1 MARRK
6 KRKPPAYAIR
16 TGADRTAIKA
26 GCYWDDTDYRQFK
39 RWCGEFAI
47 QSEGEWA
54 TKPIEL
60 LDFQERDIFGPML
73 SWKNPNG
80 TFRHNWSLIFS
91 SKKIGKTTGI
101 GALCGWRASTRRN
114 QDIRILSSKVDQAE
128 IMFDVI
134 DGFRGVRDDGSK
146 NVLDNRWHV
155 NDSKYIITDKVSKSE
170 IKVMACNPSG
180 ISGPSIDLMVL
191 DETAEFPAHHA
202 QKIWDRVKYG
212 GAAKPNSQIVSIT
225 TPAHDY
231 AHLGYKLYQ
240 RAMKLIRGEVVDDIA
255 TQAIWYG
262 IPTDCDWKDPA
273 NWMKYLPH
281 INQTVPLSFYE
292 QEFRRCHGDPEE
304 ELGFRIYLLGQY
316 VRGMSVF
323 IDMAAWARCRGSFP
337 NLSGRPAVIGLD
349 NGGANDLLAIVA
361 LVLGDDGR
369 LYIDSMAAMTEQAL
383 HKKNKV
389 GQLHFQ
395 AWADRGFL
403 EVVKGKTITLEKVTR
418 LLNRFYDKYDV
429 KALAYDPWQLND
441 LEAKF
446 AKKRRLVIETAQFG
460 RVLSPLILD
469 FERKVLEETLVHS
482 GDPVMDFCIENFEVR
497 EDNLGRL
504 EFDKKDSRSKID
516 LASAAVVAL
525 NALPEIGRATTWD
538 LPPVL

>member
-1 MARRK
+1 MARKR

-16 TGADRTAIKA
+16 TAADRTALDA
-26 GCYWDDTDYRQFK
+26 GCYWDESDYLQFAS
-39 RWCGEFAI
+39 WCGEFAI
-47 QSEGEWA
+47 QSEGQWA
-54 TKPIEL
+54 GHPIEM

-73 SWKNPNG
+73 SWKNPDG
-80 TFRHNWSLIFS
+80 TYRHNWSLIFS

-101 GALCGWRASTRRN
+101 AAFAGWRLSTWKN
-114 QDIRILSSKVDQAE
+114 QDIRIVASKVDQAE
-128 IMFDVI
+128 VLFNVM
-134 DGFRGVRDDGSK
+134 DGFRQ
-146 NVLDNRWHV
+146 NPVLDKRWHV
-155 NDSKYIITDKVSKSE
+155 NSSKYVITDRVSGSVAR
-170 IKVMACNPSG
+170 VMACNPSG
-180 ISGPSIDLMVL
+180 ISGPSIDLMIL
-191 DETAEFPAHHA
+191 DETAEFPPHHA

-212 GAAKPNSQIVSIT
+212 GAAKANSQIVSIT

-231 AHLGYKLYQ
+231 AHLGYRLYQ
-240 RAMKLIRGEVVDDIA
+240 RAMKLIRGEDAGDIA
-255 TQAIWYG
+255 TLPVYYG

-273 NWMKYLPH
+273 NWLKYLPH

-292 QEFRRCHGDPEE
+292 TEMRRCLGDPLE

-323 IDMAAWARCRGSFP
+323 IDMAAWARCHGPFP
-337 NLSGRPAVIGLD
+337 DLAGKPAVIGLD
-349 NGGANDLLAIVA
+349 NGGANDLLAMVA
-361 LVLGDDGR
+361 LVQGDDGR

-403 EVVKGKTITLEKVTR
+403 TVIKGQTITLEKVTR

-429 KALAYDPWQLND
+429 KALAYDPWQLAD

-446 AKKRRLVIETAQFG
+446 AKQRRLVIETAQFG

-469 FERKVLEETLVHS
+469 FERKVLEETLVHNA
-482 GDPVMDFCIENFEVR
+482 DPVLDFCIENFEVR
-497 EDNLGRL
+497 EDNRGRL

-516 LASAAVVAL
+516 LAAAAVVAL
-525 NALPEIGRATTWD
+525 NALPEIGRVTNWD
-538 LPPVL
+538 LPPVF